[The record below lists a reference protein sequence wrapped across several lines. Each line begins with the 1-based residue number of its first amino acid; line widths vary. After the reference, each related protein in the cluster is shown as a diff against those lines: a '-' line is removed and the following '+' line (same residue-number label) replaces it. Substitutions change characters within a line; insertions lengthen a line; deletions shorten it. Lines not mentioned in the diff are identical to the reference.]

1 MSLIGKK
8 IEEFNAQ
15 AYHQGEFLEIRR
27 KTLWGIG
34 ASYVSTQQISLLFA
48 PLN

>member
-15 AYHQGEFLEIRR
+15 AYHQGEFLEISE
-27 KTLWGIG
+27 KDLG